1 MGRSPSMRCNKCR
14 SRVFWRRRPE
24 GQRRLLDFSR
34 ARLRRMID
42 MHCVMAVPTARM
54 RWVRIEASLAPLFA
68 YRRRAARTVIDA
80 EEW

>member
-1 MGRSPSMRCNKCR
+1 
-14 SRVFWRRRPE
+14 
-24 GQRRLLDFSR
+24 
-34 ARLRRMID
+34 MID